1 MPLKLW
7 EKISRFYGK
16 LGFTIY
22 TYPPCLSSF
31 FSFSLFLYSCLP
43 DQVTKSTLCNLLL
56 KNQFTTVH
64 NTVALRRCSFF
75 CVNSWEI
82 QRKLLSSARSFFAC
96 EFFFFFFSFV
106 PRCYAPFLYC
116 ASLYVWSNPLSTTRV
131 MRIRKKKHM
140 RIHICICVYYIKLW

>member
-96 EFFFFFFSFV
+96 EFFFFFF
-106 PRCYAPFLYC
+106 
-116 ASLYVWSNPLSTTRV
+116 PLFPDVTLHFYTAHHYMCGPTRFQ
-131 MRIRKKKHM
+131 RRAWWEYEKKN
-140 RIHICICVYYIKLW
+140 ICVFTYVYVYII